1 MRAVAPLPKPPEQR
15 VRRNAGQAAWRQ
27 LPAAEP
33 FRTPPPLPAKR
44 PAWLKSTRS
53 WWAVLWSSPMAAAYL
68 EADVDALVRLARLKD
83 DEARG
88 ALAPAALGA
97 MQQLEDRFGLSPK
110 ARRVLMWE
118 IEQAGRDASK
128 RPAGNVPKLRA
139 VRDA

>member
-1 MRAVAPLPKPPEQR
+1 M
-15 VRRNAGQAAWRQ
+15 AG
-27 LPAAEP
+27 
-33 FRTPPPLPAKR
+33 
-44 PAWLKSTRS
+44 
-53 WWAVLWSSPMAAAYL
+53 AYV

-88 ALAPAALGA
+88 TLPPAALGA

-110 ARRVLMWE
+110 ARRALQWE
-118 IEQAGRDASK
+118 IQQAGRDASE